1 LVRLSLFIL
10 FISKTVTFRVVIDR
24 DEFYS
29 KDIQS
34 KTFFFV
40 KKILFD
46 NILDVKTRERVEYN
60 MNNKYIL

>member
-24 DEFYS
+24 DEFCS
-29 KDIQS
+29 KNIQS

-40 KKILFD
+40 KKILFN
-46 NILDVKTRERVEYN
+46 NILDVKARERVE
-60 MNNKYIL
+60 